1 MSTIR
6 QIRRPL
12 LPGET
17 VPPIPSLYEQI
28 ASVKGGIA
36 PVTPQPCVPESIV
49 EEEDEEDENW

>member
-1 MSTIR
+1 MNTLR

-17 VPPIPSLYEQI
+17 VPPIPSLYDQI

-36 PVTPQPCVPESIV
+36 HVIPQPFAPAPESI
-49 EEEDEEDENW
+49 EEDGDDENR